1 MARGGAQAGMLA
13 QLLSWYLPEAVAG
26 PVGTGSISNNEQF
39 FTGGIECFA
48 YALPPPSDTFH
59 GKCGGLMV
67 NAHIDESPVGD
78 EVINAVRGGFC
89 RCEAA
94 GIRHVDGRCSPF
106 GLPYRPYILEKR
118 SYSF

>member
-39 FTGGIECFA
+39 LTGGIECFA

-67 NAHIDESPVGD
+67 NAHIDEAPVVD
-78 EVINAVRGGFC
+78 EVINAVGDGFSVC
-89 RCEAA
+89 
-94 GIRHVDGRCSPF
+94 DGSVILHIYCLSPPF
-106 GLPYRPYILEKR
+106 SLPFSPVI
-118 SYSF
+118 